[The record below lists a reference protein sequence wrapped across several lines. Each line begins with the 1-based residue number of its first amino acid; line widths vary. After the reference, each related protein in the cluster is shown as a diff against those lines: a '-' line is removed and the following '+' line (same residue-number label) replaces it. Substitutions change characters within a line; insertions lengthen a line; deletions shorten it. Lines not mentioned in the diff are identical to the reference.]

1 MTQTPVHRRV
11 LNPDDPDGDYPE
23 VAAWFNPM
31 DIPGMGSLRPECMG
45 TPWMLLRP
53 REPDVDG
60 PVHLD
65 EVGHEFHG
73 NQYTGGIGGAA
84 AGSAGDPK
92 GESYWDK
99 LSPDSQKAL
108 SEYSDSS
115 NQMNQALR
123 AGQPETPEVKAMDQ
137 AVSEGTLDY
146 KTYAYR
152 GLPGGSFGNLQV
164 GDIVSDKAFLSVT
177 TDEGMAQQFAMNS
190 SATGLTDGIVASLEI
205 PAGTH
210 AGSIGGEMGAQH
222 FYEEELVLGRDTQM
236 MYQGKSDDGTQMMF
250 EVLRR

>member
-92 GESYWDK
+92 GESYWDPDDVRGVAAMSVPAEK
-99 LSPDSQKAL
+99 LKRLVWQAGELLPVRKPVKLAWAPAEVRLAWAPAEEIELGDDVGHDFHGNQWTGGIGGGSMPPTKA
-108 SEYSDSS
+108 SGGGRRHR
-115 NQMNQALR
+115 QADGTIIEVPP
-123 AGQPETPEVKAMDQ
+123 ASKPEVPVTA
-137 AVSEGTLDY
+137 SE
-146 KTYAYR
+146 
-152 GLPGGSFGNLQV
+152 
-164 GDIVSDKAFLSVT
+164 T
-177 TDEGMAQQFAMNS
+177 T
-190 SATGLTDGIVASLEI
+190 
-205 PAGTH
+205 P
-210 AGSIGGEMGAQH
+210 
-222 FYEEELVLGRDTQM
+222 
-236 MYQGKSDDGTQMMF
+236 
-250 EVLRR
+250 RRRAPRHTPKP